1 MCEALMELTKDEIEN
16 EANKEKAL
24 IAEEITASVTASVT
38 ESVTVSVTELVTA
51 RCEDPISFTLI
62 LKCNMG
68 ASVKM
73 ISQEFR

>member
-24 IAEEITASVTASVT
+24 IAEEITALVTASVT

-62 LKCNMG
+62 LKCSMG